1 MKRIVLLC
9 SLAVLAILSGMAQY
23 IALPYYMGFE
33 EQDSVELTNW
43 VLNPGTQAAAC
54 GDQWTVGNAIA
65 EDGSQALYITDGTH
79 GAAYGSQPCTQYA
92 YRDILLPAGNYNL
105 SFDWYCVGGPDS
117 YLAMGMTS
125 TSNNYIAAKSSVGE
139 IASQVQPFIQSSAS
153 MLYGTRYW
161 QNVSVSLTSNGV
173 RVIRL
178 FFVWVNNNT
187 NETIHSVGA
196 VIDNIEI
203 TATTCKHPTNL
214 ACTMLNCDSLQV
226 TWAGA
231 SAQYELQYCR
241 SDRRMWHS
249 LNISQSG
256 VSGST
261 LLVGLEEAYYN
272 FRVRGICTPDTSAW
286 AYLNYYP
293 LFCTD
298 NRCIDFTDL
307 QNSAMVTCT
316 YNSTG
321 YDGYTTNPECA
332 YQQTGIIDN
341 GSDKPS
347 SRHTVNR
354 DVTATDPRTG
364 GNLPLIPDG
373 ESASVRLGN
382 WLIGAQAESISYL
395 MGVDS
400 SNALVQ
406 IQYAFVTGG
415 GGSDDQGS
423 NNMPRLVIEVLNAN
437 KQPLTSTCLH
447 YDILNN
453 GMYPDWQ
460 SYGTG
465 SDKVDYI
472 PWSVIGL
479 NLTDYIGQTVHI
491 RFTTYDCSQSGHYG
505 YAYFTLDCLKNRTDI
520 PCGDDDLDRLQA
532 PKGYYYSW
540 YKQSDPSR
548 ILSTGR
554 ELTIGS
560 QDTSIYKVDCKNKWN
575 YGSDCHFTLTTDPN
589 ILLPKAEAVVMN
601 RSFDSILVV
610 NFANL
615 SHAVRINRVTG
626 REMRRDDEANVL
638 VWWDFGD
645 GLPRVM
651 DKSAVVTHTFA
662 PQAADYTVTVYASM
676 DGGDCVD
683 SLTLTIA
690 GVRRTVEVHTEA
702 VNGEVFGGGVY
713 PEDTTIVLSVWPDE
727 GYQFVCWSDSVTD
740 NPRTVHVVSDTTF
753 IGLCVIRSFRFAAT
767 SSDTLQ
773 GEVLGTEAGVYPYG
787 TEIQVGAFPNSGY
800 RFVKWD
806 NDVTDNPYIF
816 PLTVDTELTAIFEID
831 TGLETLES
839 TSEAAT
845 KVLINGILYIRKGT
859 QRYNAQGVRVSE

>member
-125 TSNNYIAAKSSVGE
+125 TSNNYIAANSSEGE

-153 MLYGTRYW
+153 MLYGARYW

-203 TATTCKHPTNL
+203 TATTCTRPTNL

-226 TWAGA
+226 TWTGA

-249 LNISQSG
+249 LNFSQSG

-261 LLVGLEEAYYN
+261 LLVGLEEACYN

-293 LFCTD
+293 LFCHE

-307 QNSAMVTCT
+307 QNTSVVTCT
-316 YNSTG
+316 YGNG
-321 YDGYTTNPECA
+321 LNYVPYPDYA
-332 YQQTGIIDN
+332 YSQVGIVDN
-341 GSDKPS
+341 GSTNPS

-382 WLIGAQAESISYL
+382 WIQGAQAESISYL
-395 MGVDS
+395 LDVDS
-400 SNALVQ
+400 SNAIVQ
-406 IQYAFVTGG
+406 VQYAIVFEVSGTDEGN
-415 GGSDDQGS
+415 QGA
-423 NNMPRLVIEVLNAN
+423 RFIIEVKDVDAETPASDCKRYEFLAGNG
-437 KQPLTSTCLH
+437 ST
-447 YDILNN
+447 
-453 GMYPDWQ
+453 PDWQ
-460 SYGTG
+460 YFDGT
-465 SDKVDYI
+465 DAVRTQYM
-472 PWSVIGL
+472 PWHKLGL
-479 NLTDYIGQTVHI
+479 DLSDYIGHRACI
-491 RFTTYDCSQSGHYG
+491 RFTTFDCQQGGHYG
-505 YAYFTLDCLKNRTDI
+505 YAYFTLDCLKNTTDI
-520 PCGDDDLDRLQA
+520 HCGDQDLDKLQA
-532 PKGYYYSW
+532 PDGYSYRW
-540 YKQSDPSR
+540 YKESDPSR
-548 ILSTGR
+548 ILGTGR
-554 ELTIGS
+554 ELTISS
-560 QDTSIYKVDCKNKWN
+560 QDTAIYKVDCINRWL
-575 YGSDCHFTLTTDPN
+575 YLTDCHITLTADPN

-645 GLPRVM
+645 GSPRVM

-787 TEIQVGAFPNSGY
+787 TEIRVGAFPNSGY

-816 PLTVDTELTAIFEID
+816 PLTVDTELKAIFEID